1 MFRKIFKQTNHF
13 TIRLVFSVRARCY
26 RTSRKILERI
36 ESVRKKNPQK
46 ANQLTCCN
54 ITWTDLQYNLSTCY
68 T

>member
-1 MFRKIFKQTNHF
+1 MFRNIFKQTNHF
-13 TIRLVFSVRARCY
+13 TIRLVFSVRTRCY

-46 ANQLTCCN
+46 ANQLTRCN